1 MICRVKGWSLFFQ
14 IDTII
19 ASIATGLLLLLL
31 AIRNLSTPLWF
42 IIIGI
47 AGLLAIMVGVF
58 TFDSTIT
65 SASVD
70 KGAVE
75 LTDLLNRKK
84 TIPIKFMAFDDIKY
98 IWTVS
103 PVLQI
108 NEGPQAM
115 TLDIRLFDDWKA
127 MVNELEKT
135 SGVKIPSKKEYL
147 LKYM

>member
-1 MICRVKGWSLFFQ
+1 MIFRVKGWSLFFQ